1 MLRVYEQNSKVDKL
15 NKFTGLLAVL
25 LERKMMLED
34 NEDKLES
41 TSEPNIYA
49 KNSLADKQG
58 EDRGCRQLKTSTT
71 CLLHST
77 GVRNTEDCPLF
88 LRGTV
93 KDRSAIVREKNAYF
107 NCPMT
112 GHTAR
117 NCRNKAACPRKDCG
131 KNHQKL
137 LHDEFWEKRQ
147 GEIVSQLL
155 LCRQSISFNDS
166 TFLQK
171 FCFHVREQNS
181 SLLNVNSVGHGSHFF
196 SRFEFCS
203 LDALLAL
210 LRGDE
215 NFRWFSKIQTKL
227 YQVTCQGQMW

>member
-1 MLRVYEQNSKVDKL
+1 
-15 NKFTGLLAVL
+15 
-25 LERKMMLED
+25 MLED

-49 KNSLADKQG
+49 KISLADKQG

-93 KDRSAIVREKNAYF
+93 KDRSAIVREKKAYF

-117 NCRNKAACPRKDCG
+117 NCRNKVACPRKDCA

-147 GEIVSQLL
+147 NMVKLSVNCYYVVNPYPSMIPLFYRNFAFTLESK
-155 LCRQSISFNDS
+155 LCGTRLPIFLSF
-166 TFLQK
+166 
-171 FCFHVREQNS
+171 
-181 SLLNVNSVGHGSHFF
+181 
-196 SRFEFCS
+196 
-203 LDALLAL
+203 
-210 LRGDE
+210 
-215 NFRWFSKIQTKL
+215 
-227 YQVTCQGQMW
+227 